1 MAYKTIVGLEIHVEL
16 STKHKIFCNCPNEYG
31 AEANTQTCPVC
42 LGLPGALPVL
52 DKEAVEYAIKTG
64 ISFNSKIADTIYMDR
79 KNYFYTDLPKGYQ
92 ISQEGRPICEGGYL
106 EIEVEDEA
114 KKRISLQRIHIEE
127 DTGKQIHEDDG
138 SLVDFNRSGVPLIEI
153 VTNPDVNSADEARM
167 FLDKLRMTLKYIGVS
182 NVRMEEGS
190 LRCDVN
196 INIVD
201 EESGQKTKVTE
212 IKNLN

>member
-16 STKHKIFCNCPNEYG
+16 STKRKIFCNCPNEYG

-106 EIEVEDEA
+106 EIEVEEPVVM
-114 KKRISLQRIHIEE
+114 
-127 DTGKQIHEDDG
+127 DG
-138 SLVDFNRSGVPLIEI
+138 SENKRY
-153 VTNPDVNSADEARM
+153 VNSPELAYMERNL
-167 FLDKLRMTLKYIGVS
+167 FEVLIWLRIRTIKKLLI
-182 NVRMEEGS
+182 
-190 LRCDVN
+190 L
-196 INIVD
+196 
-201 EESGQKTKVTE
+201 KTK
-212 IKNLN
+212 KGKM